1 LLFQTTNVQCR
12 PVAKESPAVTPAV
25 LCVVSWCVNKTP
37 ARKHR
42 ISSSSSSEEGALL
55 DRIHK
60 MTDVAHELGALRL
73 IVMGGIVSR
82 VFRGAP
88 EHSNCQK
95 CQRSCCI
102 CLDTGLEL
110 TQRRLLRLE
119 ERERRRSRAG
129 SIASRRFLSD
139 VELEEEEEE
148 LELEEVLPRTRP
160 ASRRSL
166 RRPAAQRPRR
176 PAQPE
181 PEEEEEPAEEEEEQ
195 PAPQP
200 RQRPRARTTTVRRQA
215 PARRPRRAQPQQEVE
230 PEEEE
235 EEEEPAPRPARAP
248 QRAQQS
254 RQRAQPRRAQR
265 QPQPQ
270 EEPEEEDNGEEEE
283 EEQQQ
288 PPRRARPQ
296 APQPPRR
303 QQPAARRRNNP
314 PAQEEPEEEEDPAPE
329 EEQAPARRRQRTQRT
344 RTQQQR
350 RRTQRPAEEDLSTG
364 TEELEELEE
373 ELGREARLR
382 RLERRLLLE
391 EDHLRGRMLRDD
403 ELRRQRS
410 CRRRH
415 QQQQQ
420 KQHYQLSLD
429 RRQQREP
436 EPEVVR
442 GPNVRRL
449 VACYELKRSDISE
462 TDAQSLQNLF
472 TQDSPLSS
480 KVALFNQTAQSHRES
495 QLSNPFSD
503 AQASRGMARLQ
514 ISKEEYGKPKAGS
527 LTEYRGKKA
536 NIQVYQ
542 EMLELCQVIDV
553 DGKPVSKKNPDI
565 KMIYFGE
572 LFNIY
577 THIND
582 KLVGLLLRA
591 RKHDLIQF
599 EGECLFQR
607 RDDHVPVYLTKPVA
621 QIRDILVGKQTEIRR
636 SLSPNPQP
644 TNMLP

>member
-1 LLFQTTNVQCR
+1 
-12 PVAKESPAVTPAV
+12 
-25 LCVVSWCVNKTP
+25 
-37 ARKHR
+37 
-42 ISSSSSSEEGALL
+42 
-55 DRIHK
+55 
-60 MTDVAHELGALRL
+60 
-73 IVMGGIVSR
+73 MGGIVSR

-88 EHSNCQK
+88 DHPNCQT

-102 CLDTGLEL
+102 CLDAGLEL

-119 ERERRRSRAG
+119 ERERRRSRTG
-129 SIASRRFLSD
+129 SIASRRFVSD
-139 VELEEEEEE
+139 EELELEEEEEE
-148 LELEEVLPRTRP
+148 PPRTRP
-160 ASRRSL
+160 ASRRSQ

-176 PAQPE
+176 PAQSE
-181 PEEEEEPAEEEEEQ
+181 PEEEPAEEEEEEEPKP
-195 PAPQP
+195 PA
-200 RQRPRARTTTVRRQA
+200 RQRPRARAATVRRQA
-215 PARRPRRAQPQQEVE
+215 PARRPRRARPQPQQEA
-230 PEEEE
+230 EE
-235 EEEEPAPRPARAP
+235 EEEEPEEEPEPAPQRPARAP
-248 QRAQQS
+248 QRGQQQP
-254 RQRAQPRRAQR
+254 RQRAQPRRV
-265 QPQPQ
+265 QPQPA
-270 EEPEEEDNGEEEE
+270 PEEELEEDTEE
-283 EEQQQ
+283 EEQQ
-288 PPRRARPQ
+288 PRAAGRRARPNRTQ
-296 APQPPRR
+296 TQPAARR
-303 QQPAARRRNNP
+303 PAARRRNNP
-314 PAQEEPEEEEDPAPE
+314 PEQEEEPEEQEEQDPAPE
-329 EEQAPARRRQRTQRT
+329 APRRRQRPRNRTQTQR
-344 RTQQQR
+344 RTTQR
-350 RRTQRPAEEDLSTG
+350 RQEEDQSTG
-364 TEELEELEE
+364 TDDELEEMEE
-373 ELGREARLR
+373 GLGREARLR

-391 EDHLRGRMLRDD
+391 EDHIRERILREE

-415 QQQQQ
+415 QQDKQQ
-420 KQHYQLSLD
+420 YRMSLD

-503 AQASRGMARLQ
+503 AQATRGMARLQ

-542 EMLELCQVIDV
+542 EMLELCQVIDG

-607 RDDHVPVYLTKPVA
+607 RDDHVPVYLTKPIA

>member
-1 LLFQTTNVQCR
+1 
-12 PVAKESPAVTPAV
+12 
-25 LCVVSWCVNKTP
+25 
-37 ARKHR
+37 
-42 ISSSSSSEEGALL
+42 
-55 DRIHK
+55 
-60 MTDVAHELGALRL
+60 
-73 IVMGGIVSR
+73 MGGIVSR

-88 EHSNCQK
+88 EHSNCQT

-102 CLDTGLEL
+102 CLDAGLEL

-119 ERERRRSRAG
+119 ERELRRSRAG
-129 SIASRRFLSD
+129 SRASRRFLSD
-139 VELEEEEEE
+139 AEEEEEE
-148 LELEEVLPRTRP
+148 PLEEEEPPRTRP
-160 ASRRSL
+160 ASRRSQ

-176 PAQPE
+176 PAQSEPEEEPEE
-181 PEEEEEPAEEEEEQ
+181 PEEEEEEPE
-195 PAPQP
+195 PQP
-200 RQRPRARTTTVRRQA
+200 RQRPRARATVRRQA
-215 PARRPRRAQPQQEVE
+215 PARRPRRARPQPQQEEEEE
-230 PEEEE
+230 PEEEPE
-235 EEEEPAPRPARAP
+235 PEPAPRPARAS
-248 QRAQQS
+248 Q
-254 RQRAQPRRAQR
+254 RAQR
-265 QPQPQ
+265 QRTQQRRQRQPEP
-270 EEPEEEDNGEEEE
+270 EEPEEEGNAEEEE
-283 EEQQQ
+283 EEQPRAARRPRANRAQA
-288 PPRRARPQ
+288 PAPRR
-296 APQPPRR
+296 
-303 QQPAARRRNNP
+303 PAARRRNNP
-314 PAQEEPEEEEDPAPE
+314 PEEEEEEPQEEEEPAE
-329 EEQAPARRRQRTQRT
+329 QEQAPRRRQRGQRT
-344 RTQQQR
+344 RTQQRRAQR
-350 RRTQRPAEEDLSTG
+350 RQEEDPSTA
-364 TEELEELEE
+364 TEDLEEDEE
-373 ELGREARLR
+373 TGREARLR

-391 EDHLRGRMLRDD
+391 EDHLRERILR
-403 ELRRQRS
+403 EEGLRRQRS
-410 CRRRH
+410 CRRR
-415 QQQQQ
+415 QQQHQM
-420 KQHYQLSLD
+420 SLD
-429 RRQQREP
+429 RRQQRDP

-503 AQASRGMARLQ
+503 AQATRGMARLQ

-542 EMLELCQVIDV
+542 EMLELCQVIDT

>member
-1 LLFQTTNVQCR
+1 
-12 PVAKESPAVTPAV
+12 
-25 LCVVSWCVNKTP
+25 
-37 ARKHR
+37 
-42 ISSSSSSEEGALL
+42 
-55 DRIHK
+55 
-60 MTDVAHELGALRL
+60 
-73 IVMGGIVSR
+73 MGGIVSR

-148 LELEEVLPRTRP
+148 ELELEEVLPRTRP

-200 RQRPRARTTTVRRQA
+200 RQRPRARTTTVRRPA

-235 EEEEPAPRPARAP
+235 EEEEPEPAPAPRPARAP
-248 QRAQQS
+248 QRAQQP

-296 APQPPRR
+296 APQQAPRR

-329 EEQAPARRRQRTQRT
+329 EERAPARRRQRTQRT

-391 EDHLRGRMLRDD
+391 EDHIRGRMLRED

-415 QQQQQ
+415 QQQQ
-420 KQHYQLSLD
+420 KQQYQLSLD

-472 TQDSPLSS
+472 TQVDDHPMRHCTGARSPDRCCTNTLDSPLSS

>member
-1 LLFQTTNVQCR
+1 
-12 PVAKESPAVTPAV
+12 
-25 LCVVSWCVNKTP
+25 
-37 ARKHR
+37 
-42 ISSSSSSEEGALL
+42 
-55 DRIHK
+55 
-60 MTDVAHELGALRL
+60 
-73 IVMGGIVSR
+73 MGGIVSR

-200 RQRPRARTTTVRRQA
+200 RQRPRARATTVRRPA

-235 EEEEPAPRPARAP
+235 EEEEPEPAPAPRPARAP
-248 QRAQQS
+248 QRAQQP

-314 PAQEEPEEEEDPAPE
+314 PEQEEPEEEEDPAPE

-344 RTQQQR
+344 RTQQR

-391 EDHLRGRMLRDD
+391 EDHLRGRMLRED

-415 QQQQQ
+415 QQQKQQ
-420 KQHYQLSLD
+420 YQLSLD

>member
-1 LLFQTTNVQCR
+1 
-12 PVAKESPAVTPAV
+12 
-25 LCVVSWCVNKTP
+25 
-37 ARKHR
+37 
-42 ISSSSSSEEGALL
+42 
-55 DRIHK
+55 
-60 MTDVAHELGALRL
+60 
-73 IVMGGIVSR
+73 MGGIVSR
-82 VFRGAP
+82 VFRSAP
-88 EHSNCQK
+88 EHSNCQT

-102 CLDTGLEL
+102 CLDAGLEL

-119 ERERRRSRAG
+119 ERELRRSRAG
-129 SIASRRFLSD
+129 SRASRRFLS
-139 VELEEEEEE
+139 EAEEEEEE
-148 LELEEVLPRTRP
+148 PLEEEELPRTRP
-160 ASRRSL
+160 ASRRSQ

-176 PAQPE
+176 PAQSEPEEEPEE
-181 PEEEEEPAEEEEEQ
+181 PEEEEEEPE
-195 PAPQP
+195 PQP
-200 RQRPRARTTTVRRQA
+200 RQRPRARATVRRQA
-215 PARRPRRAQPQQEVE
+215 PARRTRRARPQRQQEEEEE
-230 PEEEE
+230 PEEEPE
-235 EEEEPAPRPARAP
+235 PEPAPRPARAS
-248 QRAQQS
+248 QRGQ
-254 RQRAQPRRAQR
+254 RQRTQPRRQR
-265 QPQPQ
+265 QPEP
-270 EEPEEEDNGEEEE
+270 EEPEEEENAEEEE
-283 EEQQQ
+283 EEQPRAARRPRANRAQA
-288 PPRRARPQ
+288 PAPRR
-296 APQPPRR
+296 
-303 QQPAARRRNNP
+303 PAARRRNNP
-314 PAQEEPEEEEDPAPE
+314 PEEEEEAQDEEDPAE
-329 EEQAPARRRQRTQRT
+329 EEQAPRRRQRSQRT
-344 RTQQQR
+344 RTQQRRAQR
-350 RRTQRPAEEDLSTG
+350 RQEEDPSTA
-364 TEELEELEE
+364 TEDLEEDEE
-373 ELGREARLR
+373 TGREARLR

-391 EDHLRGRMLRDD
+391 EDHLRERILR
-403 ELRRQRS
+403 EEGLRRQRS
-410 CRRRH
+410 CRRR
-415 QQQQQ
+415 QQQHQM
-420 KQHYQLSLD
+420 SLD
-429 RRQQREP
+429 RRQQRDP

-503 AQASRGMARLQ
+503 AQATRGMARLQ

-542 EMLELCQVIDV
+542 EMLELCQVIDT
-553 DGKPVSKKNPDI
+553 DGKPISKKNPDI

>member
-1 LLFQTTNVQCR
+1 
-12 PVAKESPAVTPAV
+12 
-25 LCVVSWCVNKTP
+25 
-37 ARKHR
+37 
-42 ISSSSSSEEGALL
+42 
-55 DRIHK
+55 
-60 MTDVAHELGALRL
+60 
-73 IVMGGIVSR
+73 MGGIVSR

-88 EHSNCQK
+88 EHGNCQT

-129 SIASRRFLSD
+129 SRLSRRFLSD
-139 VELEEEEEE
+139 EEDEDDELLEEE
-148 LELEEVLPRTRP
+148 LLPRTRP
-160 ASRRSL
+160 ASRRSQ

-176 PAQPE
+176 PAQSE
-181 PEEEEEPAEEEEEQ
+181 PEEEPEEPAEEEEEEEME
-195 PAPQP
+195 PLP
-200 RQRPRARTTTVRRQA
+200 RQRPRARAAVRRQA
-215 PARRPRRAQPQQEVE
+215 PARQSRRARTQRQRAEEEE
-230 PEEEE
+230 PEEEPE
-235 EEEEPAPRPARAP
+235 LEPAPRPARAA
-248 QRAQQS
+248 QRG
-254 RQRAQPRRAQR
+254 RQRQRTQPRRQR
-265 QPQPQ
+265 QPEA
-270 EEPEEEDNGEEEE
+270 EEPEEELEDEEEE
-283 EEQQQ
+283 EPQ
-288 PPRRARPQ
+288 PRAGRRAGGNR
-296 APQPPRR
+296 ARGGAAAAAAPRR
-303 QQPAARRRNNP
+303 QAARRRP
-314 PAQEEPEEEEDPAPE
+314 VEQEEEPEEEEPALE
-329 EEQAPARRRQRTQRT
+329 DDGAAAPRRRQRGGAGAGQRT
-344 RTQQQR
+344 RTQQRRRSQR
-350 RRTQRPAEEDLSTG
+350 RQEDDLSTG
-364 TEELEELEE
+364 LDEFEDDEEV
-373 ELGREARLR
+373 GREARLR
-382 RLERRLLLE
+382 RLERRLLRE
-391 EDHLRGRMLRDD
+391 EDQIRDRILRDE

-410 CRRRH
+410 WRRR
-415 QQQQQ
+415 QQ
-420 KQHYQLSLD
+420 HQLSFD
-429 RRQQREP
+429 RRQQRDP
-436 EPEVVR
+436 EPEVVS

-480 KVALFNQTAQSHRES
+480 KVALFNQTAKSHRES

-503 AQASRGMARLQ
+503 AQATRGMARLQ

-542 EMLELCQVIDV
+542 EMLELCQVIDC
-553 DGKPVSKKNPDI
+553 DGQPVSKKNPEI